1 MKPCECRWLSPHR
14 GESTHSPS
22 GLIGQHHRDTLMHP
36 CYPNRGIPLSHQE
49 KAKQRRAI
57 HPREPH
63 PEAAPRQ
70 QPPPYISAMP
80 ECSGG
85 VTAGGLF
92 TISSPTPALTSHQT
106 LPARPT
112 GQPTK
117 GQLGRAGG
125 GGGRNG
131 GGATSRHRP
140 GLPRRG
146 NRNSARSGTGSPALS
161 RSQPT
166 FGGHRGRAPDPH
178 GGRHGC
184 GARGGGKAAL
194 SDPRARP
201 EQSPAESSSLA
212 AYLRASTGRAVRR
225 GPSALATVPAG
236 PWECSGK

>member
-1 MKPCECRWLSPHR
+1 MGGQRTPHPAGQQQPCRPHANPGVKREKGGCAQTPRDKPQMGVGSCPSRCGQIASAFLREQGGFFQPRKHRRNYVKPCECSWLSPHPGDSR
-14 GESTHSPS
+14 HSPS
-22 GLIGQHHRDTLMHP
+22 GLIGQHHGDTLMQP
-36 CYPNRGIPLSHQE
+36 CFPNTGIPLSHRE
-49 KAKQRRAI
+49 KATQRRAI

-125 GGGRNG
+125 GGGRDG
-131 GGATSRHRP
+131 SGATSRHRL

-146 NRNSARSGTGSPALS
+146 NQNSAR
-161 RSQPT
+161 
-166 FGGHRGRAPDPH
+166 
-178 GGRHGC
+178 
-184 GARGGGKAAL
+184 
-194 SDPRARP
+194 
-201 EQSPAESSSLA
+201 
-212 AYLRASTGRAVRR
+212 
-225 GPSALATVPAG
+225 
-236 PWECSGK
+236 

>member
-1 MKPCECRWLSPHR
+1 MSLCSNPQGQAGKKGGVLPFTLGADCQRFLGEQEGFFQPRKHRRNYVKRYERSWLSPHR
-14 GESTHSPS
+14 GDSTHSPS
-22 GLIGQHHRDTLMHP
+22 GLVGQHHGDTLMHP
-36 CYPNRGIPLSHQE
+36 CFPNRGIPLSHRE
-49 KAKQRRAI
+49 KATQRRAI

-70 QPPPYISAMP
+70 QPPPYSSAMP

-125 GGGRNG
+125 GGGRDG
-131 GGATSRHRP
+131 GGATSRHRL

-146 NRNSARSGTGSPALS
+146 NQNSAR
-161 RSQPT
+161 
-166 FGGHRGRAPDPH
+166 
-178 GGRHGC
+178 
-184 GARGGGKAAL
+184 
-194 SDPRARP
+194 
-201 EQSPAESSSLA
+201 
-212 AYLRASTGRAVRR
+212 
-225 GPSALATVPAG
+225 
-236 PWECSGK
+236 